1 MKLFKRKDKP
11 MPKQEEIVFHE
22 PSPIWL
28 KMREE
33 AKNRTPEER
42 EEMERKLLERIDQLG
57 ERNKNKT

>member
-1 MKLFKRKDKP
+1 

-42 EEMERKLLERIDQLG
+42 EEMERKLLDRIDQLG